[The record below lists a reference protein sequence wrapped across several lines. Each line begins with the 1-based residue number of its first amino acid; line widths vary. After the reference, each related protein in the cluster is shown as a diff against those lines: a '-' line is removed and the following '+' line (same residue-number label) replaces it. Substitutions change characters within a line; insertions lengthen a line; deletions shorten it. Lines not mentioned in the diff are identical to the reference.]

1 MENCDLEKL
10 KGKNWMAAMA
20 LCWLFGAFGAHRF
33 YTGKTK
39 SAWTMLA
46 FSVLGLTAPISAL
59 WMFIDGVV
67 LALGQFTHA
76 DGSEL
81 YERKPAFGYFY
92 IAFVAF
98 FIIVGILLFVLSTIF
113 AAAALYKMPS
123 LQTPAM

>member
-33 YTGKTK
+33 YTGKTN
-39 SAWTMLA
+39 SAWIMLI
-46 FSVLGLTAPISAL
+46 FSVSGLLAPISTL
-59 WMFIDGVV
+59 WMLIDGFV

-92 IAFVAF
+92 IAYVAF
-98 FIIVGILLFVLSTIF
+98 FIIAGILLFLLLTVF
-113 AAAALYKMPS
+113 AAS
-123 LQTPAM
+123 LLQNVPAVQTPAG